1 MIPLI
6 GGAVVLGLSS
16 GFAPG
21 PLLALVIAQTLRYG
35 PREGIK
41 VSIAP
46 LITDAPIIALSV
58 FLVSRFAGMQPVL
71 GIISLA
77 GGLFVLYLAWETFRA
92 QNPSADAVSDR
103 AGSIG
108 KGITVNA
115 LSPHPYIFW
124 ITVGS
129 PIIIRSYRESPASAI
144 FFILSFLTCLIGAKV
159 IIALLVG
166 RSKKILTGKTYRAI
180 MGFLGIALFVFSIIL
195 IRDGLALSG
204 IMTKFP

>member
-1 MIPLI
+1 MIALI
-6 GGAVVLGLSS
+6 GAGVVLGLSS

-46 LITDAPIIALSV
+46 LITDAPIIGISV
-58 FLVSRFAGMQPVL
+58 FLVSRFAGMQAVL
-71 GIISLA
+71 GAISLA

-92 QNPSADAVSDR
+92 QGPSAGEANDR

-108 KGITVNA
+108 RGIAVNA
-115 LSPHPYIFW
+115 LSPHPYVFW

-129 PIIIRSYRESPASAI
+129 PVIIRSYRESPVSAI
-144 FFILSFLTCLIGAKV
+144 LFILSFLVCLIGAKV
-159 IIALLVG
+159 IIALLVS
-166 RSKKILTGKTYRAI
+166 RSKKILTGKAYRFI
-180 MGFLGIALFVFSIIL
+180 MGSLGIALFVFAVTL
-195 IRDGLALSG
+195 IRDGLVLSG